1 MSTKTQLR
9 EIYTK
14 KKIKTL
20 LSVSPSLF
28 WLVLELKKFWTLNFA
43 VIQMFLEYNR
53 IEDLSPPVQNNN
65 ETMWGRIYQQ
75 TYCLLY
81 SNIWNNVQKNMKQTC
96 LLEVWKHYVTWMRW
110 TLKTC
115 MDYREEGWVKGGN
128 SDRFLE

>member
-14 KKIKTL
+14 KKKKKTL

-53 IEDLSPPVQNNN
+53 IEDLSPSVQN
-65 ETMWGRIYQQ
+65 T
-75 TYCLLY
+75 
-81 SNIWNNVQKNMKQTC
+81 
-96 LLEVWKHYVTWMRW
+96 
-110 TLKTC
+110 
-115 MDYREEGWVKGGN
+115 
-128 SDRFLE
+128 